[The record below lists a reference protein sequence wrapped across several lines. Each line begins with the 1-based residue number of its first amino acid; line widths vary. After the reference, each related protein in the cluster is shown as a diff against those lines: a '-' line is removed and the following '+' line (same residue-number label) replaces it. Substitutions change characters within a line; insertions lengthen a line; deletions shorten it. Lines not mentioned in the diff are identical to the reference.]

1 MTVDGIK
8 VKWLNFWR
16 WCARH
21 CSPALLATVLAAIIA
36 GYLLFVPPFHGLAD
50 NGDFYRAQFVN
61 GLYRLKGYSMLDYVT
76 PKLGIMQYYN
86 DTTAAVFSS
95 QPLFVKMAV
104 LLNKLFYSKTVFDLR
119 FMGLIY
125 YLPYLGSMYLL
136 TTAMTAPYRKL
147 RSYLIA
153 LLIVF
158 VFADSSFTL
167 YFNSFFA
174 EPGMLILMLY
184 AFSAL
189 MLVARRPDWHPRL
202 LTVVYFVSIMLLIAN
217 KQQNAPLALSYTVTS
232 IGLFF
237 IFKKRAQWLWIVGG
251 IVGILTT
258 GVLTYTLITKQFND
272 INQYQAFT
280 HGVLLHTDDP
290 SKKIAK
296 RGVDEQYALMRNQDY
311 YPKSFAAIN
320 PSDRSVKKG
329 LNDKT
334 SFGWI
339 VMYYAHHYPQFHT
352 LLDVAAGD
360 MMITQVKA
368 VGDYQKASGKPAGAQ
383 VTYFTGFSSVA
394 GAFFPQ
400 KFSFDIL
407 LTLALLIV
415 FLVGAYNDLV
425 HRRVV
430 NVVRFFLVAGLLT
443 VFIFVPI
450 ISIIGDGD
458 ADLAKHLFMVP
469 VSLDL
474 ILITFVADLLNHR
487 LWHSDGNI
495 EEDNQ

>member
-1 MTVDGIK
+1 M
-8 VKWLNFWR
+8 
-16 WCARH
+16 
-21 CSPALLATVLAAIIA
+21 IA

-61 GLYRLKGYSMLDYVT
+61 GLYHLKGYSMLDYVT

-95 QPLFVKMAV
+95 QPIFVKLAI

-119 FMGLIY
+119 FMGLVY
-125 YLPYLGSMYLL
+125 YVPYLGSMYLL
-136 TTAMTAPYRKL
+136 TMAMTAPYRKL

-184 AFSAL
+184 AFASL
-189 MLVARRPDWHPRL
+189 MLVARRPHWHPRI
-202 LTVVYFVSIMLLIAN
+202 LTIVYFVSIMLLIAN
-217 KQQNAPLALSYTVTS
+217 KQQNAPLALSYVVTS

-237 IFKKRAQWLWIVGG
+237 IFKKRAQWLWILGG
-251 IVGILTT
+251 IVGILVT

-280 HGVLLHTDDP
+280 HEGSVTRTIRARR
-290 SKKIAK
+290 IAK
-296 RGVDEQYALMRNQDY
+296 QGVDEQYALMRNQDY
-311 YPKSFAAIN
+311 YPKILRPLIRVTN
-320 PSDRSVKKG
+320 PSKRAKRQDGARLDRLVLRITIPS
-329 LNDKT
+329 
-334 SFGWI
+334 S
-339 VMYYAHHYPQFHT
+339 A

-407 LTLALLIV
+407 LTIALLIV
-415 FLVGAYNDLV
+415 FLIGAYNDLV
-425 HRRVV
+425 HHRVV
-430 NVVRFFLVAGLLT
+430 NVVRFFLVTGLLT

-450 ISIIGDGD
+450 ISIIGDG
-458 ADLAKHLFMVP
+458 MP
-469 VSLDL
+469 
-474 ILITFVADLLNHR
+474 I
-487 LWHSDGNI
+487 
-495 EEDNQ
+495 